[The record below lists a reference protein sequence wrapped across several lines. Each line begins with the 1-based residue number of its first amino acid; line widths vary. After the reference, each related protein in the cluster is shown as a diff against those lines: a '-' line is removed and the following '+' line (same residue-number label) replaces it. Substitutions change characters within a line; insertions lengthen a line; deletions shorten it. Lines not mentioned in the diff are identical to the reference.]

1 MAQPALAVPKPT
13 PGLFRETV
21 RPRRGLAARLVRDPA
36 ALVGF
41 GIIGTATLAALAAP
55 WLAPADPAAVQ
66 PAAALQPPS
75 PAHPLGTD
83 NLGRDLLSRLL
94 YGARPSL
101 LTAAVASF
109 LTMTIGVLVGTISGY
124 CGGRIDNVTMRV
136 VDVLLAFP
144 SLILAL
150 AITGILGPGLLHVMI
165 GMVSVWW
172 VGYARIVRG
181 MVLSIKERQFVEAAR
196 ALGASTPRVL
206 YRHIL
211 PNVIPPVIVLAT
223 LDLGGLVLAISGLN
237 FLGLGVQPPA
247 PEWGAMLNEGRP
259 FLMTAPQLMLYPG
272 LAISLVVIGF
282 NLLGDA
288 LRDALDPRLRGE
300 L

>member
-1 MAQPALAVPKPT
+1 MAQPALAVPNPT
-13 PGLFRETV
+13 PGLVREAV
-21 RPRRGLAARLVRDPA
+21 RPRRGLVARLARDPA
-36 ALVGF
+36 ALAGVGIV
-41 GIIGTATLAALAAP
+41 GSVTLAALAAP
-55 WLAPADPAAVQ
+55 WLAPADPAAIHPTAV
-66 PAAALQPPS
+66 LLPPS
-75 PAHPLGTD
+75 STHPLGTD

-101 LTAAVASF
+101 ATAAVASS
-109 LTMTIGVLVGTISGY
+109 LTMTIGVVVGTVSGY
-124 CGGRIDNVTMRV
+124 CGGRIDDVMMRV
-136 VDVLLAFP
+136 VDILLAFP

-150 AITGILGPGLLHVMI
+150 AITGMLGPGLFHVMV

-196 ALGASTPRVL
+196 ALGASTLRIL
-206 YRHIL
+206 SRHIL

-223 LDLGGLVLAISGLN
+223 LDLGSLVLAISGLN
-237 FLGLGVQPPA
+237 FLGLGVQPPT

-259 FLMTAPQLMLYPG
+259 FLMTAPQMMLYPG
-272 LAISLVVIGF
+272 MAISLVVIGF